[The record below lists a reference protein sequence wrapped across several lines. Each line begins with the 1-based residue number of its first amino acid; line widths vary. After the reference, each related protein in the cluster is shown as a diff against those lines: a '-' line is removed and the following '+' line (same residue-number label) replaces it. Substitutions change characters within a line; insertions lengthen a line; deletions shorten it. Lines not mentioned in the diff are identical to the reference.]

1 MARAAAA
8 HHAVHNKRQFASE
21 PRTYTSNPLPAA
33 NRSMPVVS
41 PLQIEMDPTTPR
53 TEAIAGDTDY
63 YTGKFWALKG
73 RCRKLYGSSSTQGVV
88 AFLILGN
95 FITNI
100 VEKQVWPSSSEHVHD
115 GAYYAA
121 RFRALEHVFNVFFTV
136 ELGFNMYAHWCGD
149 FWRSGWNVFDFVTV
163 VICWLLESPVELPAS
178 LGLLRCIRA
187 LRVFRLFKRVASLKK
202 ILVSLARALPG
213 VVNAF
218 LIMFI
223 VMCIYAILAVDFF
236 RNAGRD
242 GKLAFE
248 WCRAAD
254 DNAAGGDDSSG
265 ADCPDYFTSRGYE
278 FGHEYF
284 GNFAKAIFTLFQ
296 ILTGDS
302 WSEAIGRPLIQ
313 AFSPFGAAMFFVSY
327 YLLLAVVLINVVVAV
342 LLEKMVDETDTVT
355 DGDDAG
361 EPEAPPAAMPQ
372 RGPTDLE
379 RRVAKL
385 EAGQG
390 AILAALERIE
400 ARQMKY
406 DAVVFPGRN

>member
-1 MARAAAA
+1 MPITRAAAA
-8 HHAVHNKRQFASE
+8 HHAVRTKRQSMAGPETF
-21 PRTYTSNPLPAA
+21 TSNPLPAA
-33 NRSMPVVS
+33 NGAIPVVS
-41 PLQIEMDPTTPR
+41 PLQLEMDPATPR
-53 TEAIAGDTDY
+53 TAGIAGDADY
-63 YTGKFWALKG
+63 YTGRFWALKG
-73 RCRKLYGSSSTQGVV
+73 RCRRLYGAPATQGAV

-95 FITNI
+95 FVTNI
-100 VEKQVWPSSSEHVHD
+100 VEKQVWPSSSEHVRD

-121 RFRALEHVFNVFFTV
+121 RFRAVEHVFNVFFTV
-136 ELGFNMYAHWCGD
+136 ELGFNMYAHWCRD

-163 VICWLLESPVELPAS
+163 VICWLLESPVELPPS

-236 RNAGRD
+236 RNAGHD
-242 GKLAFE
+242 GELAFE
-248 WCRAAD
+248 WCREA
-254 DNAAGGDDSSG
+254 GDDG
-265 ADCPDYFTSRGYE
+265 APGCPDYFTARGYE

-342 LLEKMVDETDTVT
+342 LLEKMVDETD
-355 DGDDAG
+355 GG
-361 EPEAPPAAMPQ
+361 EEPDAPPAATPE
-372 RGPTDLE
+372 RGPADALE
-379 RRVAKL
+379 RRVANL
-385 EAGQG
+385 EAHQA
-390 AILAALERIE
+390 AILAALQRIE
-400 ARQMKY
+400 ARQKKY
-406 DAVVFPGRN
+406 DAVVFPGRG